1 MKKVLALLAVA
12 AVFGFVSCKEKE
24 PEVIPTTATITAND
38 VTVDV
43 GKTVS
48 IGATTN
54 SSAAIT
60 YACDNSAIATVSNA
74 GEVTGVA
81 KGTASITLKVA
92 AVEGKFTAAE
102 KTIKV
107 TVNEELPPTPPAP
120 TANITIDGDFADWAA
135 LPEGSFSQTYG
146 DEEATHPALTHC
158 KVFANADY
166 IFVYIEWDTDQ
177 ITAEAGVEHVPFHC
191 YINTDGDE
199 STGGFADQ
207 FSDACTDILLEG
219 FLYDG
224 GENGGEI
231 GSYAPAAFMWTGDP
245 NGEGWSWGY
254 AGEVESEGAGVDGK
268 YEFALTRAS
277 FAEFGYPVADTFS
290 IGFDIQQ
297 SWDSVGIL
305 PNAAPSEDNPSGK
318 MPSLKVVTYK

>member
-81 KGTASITLKVA
+81 KGTANITLKVA

-107 TVNEELPPTPPAP
+107 TVNEELPPVPPAP
-120 TANITIDGDFADWAA
+120 TANITIDGDFSDWAE

-158 KVFANADY
+158 KVFANAEKVY
-166 IFVYIEWDTDQ
+166 VYIEWDTDQ
-177 ITAEAGVEHVPFHC
+177 ITYEKDVEHVPFHC

-224 GENGGEI
+224 GVMGP
-231 GSYAPAAFMWTGDP
+231 YVPWAFAWSGDP
-245 NGEGWSWGY
+245 NGSGWSWDD
-254 AGEVESEGAGVDGK
+254 AGEVESDGAGVDGK
-268 YEFALTRAS
+268 YEFCLSRAS
-277 FAEFGYPVADTFS
+277 FDAFGFPIADTFS

-305 PNAAPSEDNPSGK
+305 PNAAPSEDNPSGT

>member
-1 MKKVLALLAVA
+1 MALLAVA

-107 TVNEELPPTPPAP
+107 TVNEELPPVPPAP
-120 TANITIDGDFADWAA
+120 TANINIDGDFSDWAE

-158 KVFANADY
+158 KVFANAEY
-166 IFVYIEWDTDQ
+166 VYVYIEWDTDQ
-177 ITAEAGVEHVPFHC
+177 ITSEPGVEHVPFHC

-207 FSDACTDILLEG
+207 YSDACTDILLEG

-224 GENGGEI
+224 GEEGGEM
-231 GSYAPAAFMWTGDP
+231 GSYAPGAFAWSGDP
-245 NGEGWSWGY
+245 NGSGWSWDDLG
-254 AGEVESEGAGVDGK
+254 AVVESDGAGVDGK
-268 YEFALTRAS
+268 YEFCLARAS
-277 FAEFGYPVADTFS
+277 FDAFGFPIADTFS

-297 SWDSVGIL
+297 SWNSVGIL
-305 PNAAPSEDNPSGK
+305 PNAAPSEENPSGT

>member
-1 MKKVLALLAVA
+1 MKKVLTLLAVA
-12 AVFGFVSCKEKE
+12 AMFGFVSCKEKE

-60 YACDNSAIATVSNA
+60 YACDNTAIATVSGA

-81 KGTASITLKVA
+81 KGTANITLKVA

-107 TVNEELPPTPPAP
+107 TVNEELPPIPPAP
-120 TANITIDGDFADWAA
+120 TANITIDGDFSDWAE

-158 KVFANADY
+158 KVFANAEKVY
-166 IFVYIEWDTDQ
+166 VYIEWDTDQ
-177 ITAEAGVEHVPFHC
+177 ITYEADVEHVPFHC

-224 GENGGEI
+224 GVMGPY
-231 GSYAPAAFMWTGDP
+231 SPWAFSWAGDP
-245 NGEGWSWGY
+245 NGSGWSWAD
-254 AGEVESEGAGVDGK
+254 AGEVEADGAGIDGK
-268 YEFALTRAS
+268 YEFSLTRAS
-277 FAEFGYPVADTFS
+277 FDAFGFPIADEFS

-305 PNAAPSEDNPSGK
+305 PNAAPSEDNASGI
-318 MPSLKVVTYK
+318 MPSLKVVTWK